1 MIRSTVALH
10 VAIHAFSS
18 EHTKKLMMRL
28 RSVLSLQ
35 LYSVPVFKGNVC
47 DVESSYDAV
56 DVGLTKEVLDL
67 CDGWD

>member
-1 MIRSTVALH
+1 
-10 VAIHAFSS
+10 
-18 EHTKKLMMRL
+18 MRF

-67 CDGWD
+67 YDGWD